1 MLPVEL
7 NSFLQNVTYEL
18 LHFFWIGNVHQFR
31 LDVDYGYRSHKKKTV
46 CCQMTIFTCLI
57 LSYIDVQYH
66 NLLVFDV
73 LIQTNKIN
81 TFTEK
86 M

>member
-31 LDVDYGYRSHKKKTV
+31 LDVDYGYRSHKKKNG
-46 CCQMTIFTCLI
+46 L
-57 LSYIDVQYH
+57 LSDDNFHLFNFVIYRCSISQP
-66 NLLVFDV
+66 LSFRCFD
-73 LIQTNKIN
+73 TNKQN
-81 TFTEK
+81 
-86 M
+86 

>member
-31 LDVDYGYRSHKKKTV
+31 LDVDYGNRSHKK
-46 CCQMTIFTCLI
+46 IFTCLN